1 MRKSLRWKRGK
12 EDKKERR
19 LRGGGLG
26 GRLKMMLR
34 LVGDGQHKLMRK
46 RLRKVAMQVGMKVME
61 LKKGWR
67 KEVTTVLLNS
77 GWLILLTT
85 HRDIIIYLVVCVSQH
100 PSGCPEYCPRIL
112 HYTAFRWSCKP
123 WEGEYNTYWPAGGG
137 RGQNPSRTGLA
148 QGLDLCLKYGP
159 RELRSECYTSLGRL
173 YVPREV
179 DLADKTRVAA
189 LPSSCSPVPA
199 GRILSTG
206 RALGRDLCD

>member
-1 MRKSLRWKRGK
+1 MTLPLCLLPMRKSLRWKRGK

-100 PSGCPEYCPRIL
+100 PSGCPEYCPTIL
-112 HYTAFRWSCKP
+112 HYTAFR
-123 WEGEYNTYWPAGGG
+123 
-137 RGQNPSRTGLA
+137 
-148 QGLDLCLKYGP
+148 
-159 RELRSECYTSLGRL
+159 
-173 YVPREV
+173 
-179 DLADKTRVAA
+179 
-189 LPSSCSPVPA
+189 
-199 GRILSTG
+199 
-206 RALGRDLCD
+206 